1 MKHLISGSLVIIH
14 SVSPCLIP
22 SLSLLPGWRRPKQ
35 VHSLFLG
42 SFSVIPG
49 SRADRRLT
57 DDVIASKLNISRLT
71 PTKRSRLPWFTCVT
85 RNTPLTWAS

>member
-14 SVSPCLIP
+14 SL
-22 SLSLLPGWRRPKQ
+22 SLS
-35 VHSLFLG
+35 HSISFPASWLEEAKAGPLFLG

-57 DDVIASKLNISRLT
+57 DDVIASKLNISCLK
-71 PTKRSRLPWFTCVT
+71 PTKRLQLPWFTCVT